1 MAEAEEHPPKGEHKS
16 GDAHE
21 GAHAEGHGGHAEGPA
36 DPLHHIKDK
45 VLLGM
50 AADGKLVWKP
60 YGDHGH
66 AQVGYAPKM
75 IGPMK
80 LEFTKHMAGMT
91 FGALVIFLVVTA
103 VARRVKNSLH
113 HDRAPEGPLANMVES
128 LVVFVRDELV
138 LPIGGHHLEHYT
150 PLFLTYFFFILTLN
164 LMGMIPEFGGVTGNW
179 TVTLFLGVSIWFSLT
194 LLGMY
199 HQGPLHYFLHMVP
212 PGTPWPMWPLMFVLE
227 FLGPVI
233 KCGVLC
239 VRLFANMIAGHLV
252 ISNILALGVIGEK
265 LATGLAVAMIF
276 VGVPLALGISMLE
289 ILVCFI
295 QAYVFTM
302 LSIIFVSA
310 AVHPE
315 H

>member
-1 MAEAEEHPPKGEHKS
+1 MAEAEEKSPKAEHE
-16 GDAHE
+16 AHGE
-21 GAHAEGHGGHAEGPA
+21 GAHAEGHGGHEGGE

-45 VLLGM
+45 VMLGM
-50 AADGKLVWKP
+50 SSDGKLVWKP
-60 YGDHGH
+60 YGEHGH
-66 AQVGYAPKM
+66 AVEGYAPKT

-91 FGALVIFLVVTA
+91 LVALLLFLVVTA
-103 VARRVKNSLH
+103 VARRVLHSLH
-113 HDRAPEGPLANMVES
+113 KDRAPEGPLANMVES

-138 LPIGGHHLEHYT
+138 VPIGGHHLEHYT
-150 PLFLTYFFFILTLN
+150 PLFLTYFFFILTCN

-179 TVTLFLGVSIWFSLT
+179 TVTLFLGVSIWFTLT
-194 LLGMY
+194 ILGMV

-212 PGTPWPMWPLMFVLE
+212 PGTPGPMWPLMFILE
-227 FLGPVI
+227 FLGPII
-233 KCGVLC
+233 KCFVLC

-252 ISNILALGVIGEK
+252 ISNILALGTIGGK
-265 LATGLAVAMIF
+265 LATGLAVSMIF
-276 VGVPLALGISMLE
+276 IGVPLALGISMLE

-302 LSIIFVSA
+302 LSIIFVGA